1 MEKNFATMR
10 CMLSGDG
17 ENEPNADQVTQLAQE
32 ICKEDVI
39 SLLVHKLPILGWE
52 VSNFRS
58 TLSCFFKTDFSQW
71 CSVFDADAEG
81 FGALL
86 VYIVEAE
93 GRLGVLLPAIHRKS
107 FGITRFSCGV
117 VS

>member
-1 MEKNFATMR
+1 MR

-39 SLLVHKLPILGWE
+39 ALLVHKLPILGWE

-58 TLSCFFKTDFSQW
+58 TLSCFFLTLIS
-71 CSVFDADAEG
+71 
-81 FGALL
+81 
-86 VYIVEAE
+86 
-93 GRLGVLLPAIHRKS
+93 HN
-107 FGITRFSCGV
+107 GV
-117 VS
+117 VFLTQTRKDLVHCWSILLKQKVGSAYCCLEYIENHLELLDFLVVW